1 MCKPAYWS
9 GVVNPQAKGGD
20 HQKPHDGAPISSGW
34 STGQPQ
40 FTFYRV
46 AKRKRGG
53 NGTPQYR
60 KNSAFGVDRLTTP
73 HLTTPQSVGFR
84 WSPHL
89 FEGSTTPDHPDEVT
103 L

>member
-40 FTFYRV
+40 SAFYRV
-46 AKRKRGG
+46 TKKKEVGK
-53 NGTPQYR
+53 TTHQYK
-60 KNSAFGVDRLTTP
+60 KNSSFGVDRLTTP
-73 HLTTPQSVGFR
+73 SSVLSQSGVFR
-84 WSPHL
+84 WSPRQTGGL
-89 FEGSTTPDHPDEVT
+89 TTPDHPSEVT

>member
-20 HQKPHDGAPISSGW
+20 HQKPQYGAAVFFGW

-40 FTFYRV
+40 FHFHRV
-46 AKRKRGG
+46 AKKKEERNTQRQIQ
-53 NGTPQYR
+53 N
-60 KNSAFGVDRLTTP
+60 NSAFGVDRLTTP
-73 HLTTPQSVGFR
+73 TVTGALYGGSWR
-84 WSPHL
+84 SPHRARGL
-89 FEGSTTPDHPDEVT
+89 TTPDHPDEVT